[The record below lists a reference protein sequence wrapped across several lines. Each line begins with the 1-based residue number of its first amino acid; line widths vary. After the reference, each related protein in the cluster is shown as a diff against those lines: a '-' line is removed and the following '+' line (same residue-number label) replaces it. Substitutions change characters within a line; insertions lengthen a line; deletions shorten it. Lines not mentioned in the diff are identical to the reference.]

1 MLTDPQLKTLKKEL
15 LDEIEREFQK
25 NQSDQK
31 KIMDMLKDIHTL
43 LIQIR
48 RKVKWLCTR
57 QFIG

>member
-48 RKVKWLCTR
+48 RKVK
-57 QFIG
+57 